1 MTKGVNLIAMACA
14 WSNND
19 VAYCIST
26 FGNTSSCKDYCIG
39 HEANTSF
46 DGVNDTKSIPRP
58 DLHDILFRLLP
69 SIDSINNQRQCGLQL
84 ETNWLTKSCWT
95 KLLVA
100 FMGHSVAN
108 CQRMMSCKHP
118 GIPGKD
124 MTILDAA
131 ASIVAGKTLKR
142 IERKML
148 PRPLRQTA
156 ATAVPLKRLSNAKG
170 IATKQVAKKQ
180 RSGGQNAGT
189 SIQLTCFIC
198 EKHQSKCAC
207 TSSCCPKCGTAVCMK
222 DRGRPIS
229 CHFECLNSGDD
240 NARCND
246 IKRTMFP
253 ATSRSTDFD
262 QNDELK

>member
-69 SIDSINNQRQCGLQL
+69 SIDSINNQRQYGLQL
-84 ETNWLTKSCWT
+84 ETNWPTKSCWT

-100 FMGHSVAN
+100 FMGHSVVN
-108 CQRMMSCKHP
+108 HQRIMSYKYP

-124 MTILDAA
+124 MTILDTAT
-131 ASIVAGKTLKR
+131 SIAAGKTLKR
-142 IERKML
+142 IKRKIL
-148 PRPLRQTA
+148 PRPLRQSA
-156 ATAVPLKRLSNAKG
+156 VKAVPLKRLSNANG
-170 IATKQVAKKQ
+170 IATKQITKKQ
-180 RSGGQNAGT
+180 RTGGRNVGT

-198 EKHQSKCAC
+198 KKYQSKYSY

-222 DRGRPIS
+222 DRGRPLS
-229 CHFECLNSGDD
+229 CYLEHLNTGDD
-240 NARCND
+240 NIRCNG
-246 IKRTMFP
+246 IKRTVFP
-253 ATSRSTDFD
+253 ATSRSTHFD
-262 QNDELK
+262 QKDE